1 MGHTLRMPQLWETV
15 NAPSGDFGRESPQ
28 PSVPAAD
35 KKSEIIF
42 SLMFRAWFTSFGA
55 RVTRFAIHGRA
66 VPATTD
72 FRARCSGQVAEGF
85 TPPSVTLV

>member
-1 MGHTLRMPQLWETV
+1 MVHTLRMPQLWEIV

-28 PSVPAAD
+28 PEAPAAD

-42 SLMFRAWFTSFGA
+42 ILMFRAWFTSLGA
-55 RVTRFAIHGRA
+55 KVTLFAMHGLA
-66 VPATTD
+66 VSATKD

-85 TPPSVTLV
+85 TPRSVTLV